1 MKWLGRLFTWVS
13 IQSWFQ
19 SITAL
24 PYTPDQVDF
33 NLNQNQS
40 AITPFDYWG
49 QWQDHEFHPSP
60 KNWRMPFYTI
70 FLDRF
75 ANGDPSNDNA
85 NGTQWEHDIL
95 SNQFRH
101 GGDVLGL
108 VDSFDYLQ
116 GMGIKV
122 LQFLSRLRTCAISS
136 IHISYTNTCPG
147 VVPSRC
153 ATYKPTVGCR
163 WLLAVGPHSF
173 RSPLWHY

>member
-13 IQSWFQ
+13 IQTWVR

-24 PYTPDQVDF
+24 PYTPDQIDF

-40 AITPFDYWG
+40 ATNPLDYWG
-49 QWQDHEFHPSP
+49 QWKDHEFHPSP

-75 ANGDPSNDNA
+75 ANGDPLNDNA
-85 NGTQWEHDIL
+85 NGTQWEHDLL
-95 SNQFRH
+95 STQFRH

-122 LQFLSRLRTCAISS
+122 LIKAQDL
-136 IHISYTNTCPG
+136 
-147 VVPSRC
+147 VP
-153 ATYKPTVGCR
+153 YPTAAFDMLINV
-163 WLLAVGPHSF
+163 
-173 RSPLWHY
+173 